1 MPSCKE
7 CGCGFV
13 TIVDMAVLPDVCDH
27 CQIRLLL
34 ERVKELEGELSE
46 FGRVAFM
53 AGELHGKQTKEIVTL
68 RAELEEALDIVE
80 CVAHGLKRE
89 PHQLQFDAVA
99 LLKKRQTTSA

>member
-1 MPSCKE
+1 MAVCKE

-13 TIVDMAVLPDVCDH
+13 TIVDGAVLGDVCDH
-27 CQIRLLL
+27 CQIRL
-34 ERVKELEGELSE
+34 
-46 FGRVAFM
+46 
-53 AGELHGKQTKEIVTL
+53 L